1 MNRFYIKKAV
11 VAICFV
17 LIIAAGFILN
27 VSNLSLSVDFSA
39 GLETV
44 IANAEASI
52 NDQTFG
58 KYAFIDLF
66 GALQKAMGKDEVND
80 FEVVQDE
87 QGFLH
92 YTYFSEGA
100 KATNDLA
107 ESLNAFRNGIENEK
121 TQLLYLMTPDKYIS
135 GYTTF
140 STGIP
145 YHYSNETADGFL
157 EELEQYEIPYL
168 DFRDY
173 LSESGIEKS
182 QLFYKT
188 DHHWKIETSFWA
200 FTKLL
205 EELQNQ
211 YGLQVEKYEEVT
223 DLSNYNQYTYS
234 QSFVGSM
241 ARKNGILYSGA
252 DDFTLIYP
260 KFETDYKYKAV
271 TGNSVIETS
280 GRFEHA
286 LLSMVPFTYE
296 GSQYDVQADKYAS
309 YLFGNQGIAHIHN
322 TAVDGPKVLIVK
334 DSFMIPVASFLS
346 TVCSDIYLVD
356 TRYYGENILEYT
368 NSIDNLDY
376 VFVSYTPQD
385 LTQEFFEFQ
394 KE

>member
-1 MNRFYIKKAV
+1 MNRFFIKKAV

-17 LIIAAGFILN
+17 IIIAAGFILN
-27 VSNLSLSVDFSA
+27 VSNLSLTADFSA

-52 NDQTFG
+52 NDQIFG
-58 KYAFIDLF
+58 KYAFVDLF
-66 GALQKAMGKDEVND
+66 GVLQKAMGKDEVND

-92 YTYFSEGA
+92 YTYFAEGV
-100 KATNDLA
+100 KDTNDLA

-140 STGIP
+140 STGLP
-145 YHYSNETADGFL
+145 YSYSNETADGFL

-173 LSESGIEKS
+173 LAESGIENS

-211 YGLQVEKYEEVT
+211 YGFQAENYEEVT
-223 DLSNYNQYTYS
+223 DLDNYNQYTYS
-234 QSFVGSM
+234 QSFAGSM
-241 ARKNGILYSGA
+241 ARKNGILYSGV

-271 TGNSVIETS
+271 TGSSVIETS

-296 GSQYDVQADKYAS
+296 GSRYDVQADKYAS
-309 YLFGNQGIAHIHN
+309 YLFGNQGIAHIQN

-356 TRYYGENILEYT
+356 TRYYGENILDYT

-385 LTQEFFEFQ
+385 LTQEFFDFQ
-394 KE
+394 QE